1 MNIKHQRRILRPAS
15 KARRLLLSAILVA
28 IGNSLSQA
36 AVAAESKTS
45 YDFYGFVQLD
55 AIYDFNRMVPAWK
68 DSLRPSKI
76 CSGEVGCGSDGETIF
91 SVRQTRFGVSTV
103 TQSDIGEIKGK
114 LEFELYG
121 VGSDEGKTTPRLR
134 HAYFEVGS
142 FLAGQTWSTFM
153 DIDVFPNTI
162 EYWGPPGMVF
172 WRNIQLRWTPIR
184 DKNSSFSIALEQPSS
199 AIDQGK
205 GSPIDPSLGF
215 SGKTELPDLTAHWRT
230 SGDWGHAQVGGILRE
245 VSIETS
251 TTAGGEPSA
260 SETGYGINLSGSLK
274 TGAKGTVKAQLAY
287 GDAIASYFNDGGI
300 DVASSGTGTGPDIL
314 SILGWLLFYDH
325 SWDVKWSSSIGW
337 GGVDQDNSAGQNGDA
352 FTGSQYGLV
361 NLLHYPVKEIMLG
374 GELQYGE
381 YEHKDG
387 KTLDDTRMQFSAK
400 YMF

>member
-28 IGNSLSQA
+28 TGSSLSQA